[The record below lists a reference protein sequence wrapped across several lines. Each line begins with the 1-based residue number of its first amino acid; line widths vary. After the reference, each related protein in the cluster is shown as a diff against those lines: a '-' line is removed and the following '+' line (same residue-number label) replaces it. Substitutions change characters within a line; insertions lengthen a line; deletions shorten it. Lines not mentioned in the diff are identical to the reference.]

1 MYIKRVILFGLVLLA
16 VFFPLN
22 ALTINE
28 ILTAANNVSYAMRN
42 AEITYQNNLL
52 SLEENSLDDEAQW
65 NVAVEM
71 TPFKSSDFSS
81 ESLTIS
87 SLSASVTLPD
97 DGNTTLSVSSPMTIG
112 YDGAFYINPYLSAGH
127 TFDFNYF
134 DEDRIRDLN
143 NAISSL
149 STERVFLEAQYSFNK
164 SVISQLSTLLSL
176 EKEIKNLEHTIKNAE
191 RDLDNMLSLRQV
203 DETSVNYQRSLLELD
218 MNRRSL
224 DTYKDQYAKAE
235 DQFRISTGLEWSGLD
250 AFEIPS
256 LNLSVMENGNS
267 EVMEYSLESDVA
279 NLLVE
284 EKERSMDPLSLTLS
298 AGAGVTYRNE
308 KSRTSYDDENN
319 LLGRGMPYRNSA
331 SADVGAKLNLSNWSF
346 GASFALSSTTDW
358 DFTPSLTISGA
369 WSNNTTS
376 DSDRLELERL
386 RNSAISAR
394 NDYLDSLTDYNI
406 EGMQLQNRIMEYNFT
421 LANLSQREEYLL
433 AVLNSEKDY
442 FEHGLAREDDVED
455 AQFEYDMMEYEKMV
469 TYLEGLTLYYDI
481 LIYSL

>member
-1 MYIKRVILFGLVLLA
+1 M
-16 VFFPLN
+16 
-22 ALTINE
+22 
-28 ILTAANNVSYAMRN
+28 
-42 AEITYQNNLL
+42 
-52 SLEENSLDDEAQW
+52 
-65 NVAVEM
+65 
-71 TPFKSSDFSS
+71 
-81 ESLTIS
+81 
-87 SLSASVTLPD
+87 
-97 DGNTTLSVSSPMTIG
+97 
-112 YDGAFYINPYLSAGH
+112 
-127 TFDFNYF
+127 
-134 DEDRIRDLN
+134 
-143 NAISSL
+143 
-149 STERVFLEAQYSFNK
+149 
-164 SVISQLSTLLSL
+164 
-176 EKEIKNLEHTIKNAE
+176 NLEHTIKNAE

-284 EKERSMDPLSLTLS
+284 EKERAMDPLSLTLS

-319 LLGRGMPYRNSA
+319 FLERRMPYRNSA

-346 GASFALSSTTDW
+346 GASFALSSTRDW